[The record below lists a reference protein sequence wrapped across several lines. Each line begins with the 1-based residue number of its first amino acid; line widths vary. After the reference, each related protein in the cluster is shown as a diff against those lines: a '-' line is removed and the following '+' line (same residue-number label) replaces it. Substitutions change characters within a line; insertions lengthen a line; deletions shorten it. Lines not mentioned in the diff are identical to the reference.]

1 MFTSLIN
8 SRFTCCFHKCKS
20 GTTVC
25 RKLPDTNEQNN
36 FRVRQSN
43 VFLNFKLSSRQTRNT
58 PYWAMLLLLTLV
70 INLRLPLFSI
80 TNVNGNYFRTRFHK
94 YSESS
99 CQMFS
104 SKLSDLNYSI
114 LCNWFIITIEMYE
127 IFYFLKASIAI
138 SQRDKF
144 RRWRIFDSIDL

>member
-8 SRFTCCFHKCKS
+8 SRFTCCLHKCKS
-20 GTTVC
+20 GKTVC
-25 RKLPDTNEQNN
+25 CKLPDTNKQNN

-104 SKLSDLNYSI
+104 SKLRDLNYSI
-114 LCNWFIITIEMYE
+114 LCNWFISTIEMYE
-127 IFYFLKASIAI
+127 IFYFLKAFIAI

>member
-8 SRFTCCFHKCKS
+8 SRFTYCFHKCKS

-25 RKLPDTNEQNN
+25 RKLPDTNKQNN

-104 SKLSDLNYSI
+104 SKLRDLNYSI
-114 LCNWFIITIEMYE
+114 LCNWFISTIEMYE
-127 IFYFLKASIAI
+127 IFYFLKAFIAI

>member
-1 MFTSLIN
+1 MQAHKYSVFGSRQFSSISSFTAQLSSN
-8 SRFTCCFHKCKS
+8 YNTQDRFVYVANKFTCCFHKCKS

-25 RKLPDTNEQNN
+25 CKLPDTNKLNN

-104 SKLSDLNYSI
+104 SKLRDLNYSI
-114 LCNWFIITIEMYE
+114 LCN
-127 IFYFLKASIAI
+127 
-138 SQRDKF
+138 
-144 RRWRIFDSIDL
+144 